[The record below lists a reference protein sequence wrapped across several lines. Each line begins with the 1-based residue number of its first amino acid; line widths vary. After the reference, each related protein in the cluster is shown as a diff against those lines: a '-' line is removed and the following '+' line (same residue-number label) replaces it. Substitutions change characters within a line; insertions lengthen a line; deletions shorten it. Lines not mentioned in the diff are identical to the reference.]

1 MSACV
6 TIDDKTLADLSYFEP
21 PRTGAPVA
29 DIRVLKETILVL
41 RRFWILTLAAILL
54 AGAGLTSVRGASAPQ
69 KKDGTPPTAEQ
80 VAETVVLVFG
90 VRERL
95 VQIRRTGVE
104 RGRITRTTDDGRT
117 EEITYERSFK
127 RGDTLEKDKVRL
139 DQRRPTLDYS
149 LILNEGRVFGVVR
162 GTTFTPRQEDVNVFL
177 ADTQHGIETLLRYK
191 ESGATLS
198 FAGKDKQK
206 GIDLWML
213 DLDDKEKRRT
223 RFYISAST
231 GRILWLEYNETPAG
245 TTVPVKYKR
254 TFHDYR
260 IVQGTRVPYRTVLY
274 MDDKQ
279 IEESQVMSVVYG
291 VKMEDTVF
299 RNPES
304 SS

>member
-1 MSACV
+1 M
-6 TIDDKTLADLSYFEP
+6 
-21 PRTGAPVA
+21 
-29 DIRVLKETILVL
+29 L
-41 RRFWILTLAAILL
+41 RRFWILTLAAIML
-54 AGAGLTSVRGASAPQ
+54 AGAGPTSARSASATQ
-69 KKDGTPPTAEQ
+69 KKGGAAPTAEQ

-90 VRERL
+90 ARERL

-117 EEITYERSFK
+117 EEIAYERSFK

-139 DQRRPTLDYS
+139 DQRRPTLDYT
-149 LILNEGRVFGVVR
+149 LVFNDGRVFGVVR
-162 GTTFTPRQEDVNVFL
+162 GTSFTPREEDVSGFL
-177 ADTQHGIETLLRYK
+177 ADSRHGIETLLRYK
-191 ESGATLS
+191 ENGSTIS

-223 RFYISAST
+223 RFYISSQS
-231 GRILWLEYNETPAG
+231 GRILWLEYSETPAG
-245 TTVPVKYKR
+245 ATAPVKFKR

-274 MDDKQ
+274 MEDKQ
-279 IEESQVMSVVYG
+279 VEESQLMSVVYG
-291 VKMEDTVF
+291 VKIEDTVF

-304 SS
+304 AS